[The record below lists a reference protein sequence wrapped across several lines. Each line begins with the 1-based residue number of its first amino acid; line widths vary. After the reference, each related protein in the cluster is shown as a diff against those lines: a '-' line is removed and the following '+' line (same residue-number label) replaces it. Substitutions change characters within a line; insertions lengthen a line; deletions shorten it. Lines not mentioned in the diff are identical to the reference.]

1 MIRVIRGY
9 YHWCLLD
16 SHFNCWL
23 QQIYSRKFI
32 TTSWLLPKCH
42 KPKAKGRM
50 HTFFLL
56 TETYAA
62 SLDDRHCLRVFA
74 CVYTTVFIPTA
85 PGSWDKLTA
94 LNDLQSYLNFEA
106 HDHGE
111 KNHWE
116 ATMQ

>member
-74 CVYTTVFIPTA
+74 CGASDATSIP
-85 PGSWDKLTA
+85 
-94 LNDLQSYLNFEA
+94 QFSYLLHQEA
-106 HDHGE
+106 GT
-111 KNHWE
+111 N
-116 ATMQ
+116 